1 MELLRKERLRARLL
15 HMPFDYPVCPY
26 RMSLADYFV
35 RAPKAQMHSERIT
48 SGLSVSQ
55 ETEFQRLVCQ
65 LQLSDRAPDTSTSIL
80 VTPSF
85 LDSTSLLTLYFPE
98 ENDEYGTF
106 VEIANTI
113 DGAISRDEYYDE
125 MFMVDMSQIT
135 DDVQPMTTF
144 PLDLFKVLAIEIVE
158 DVQFVPTPGLLTVVA
173 PDDDVFV
180 GVSSLVVVESEH
192 VDPPLSFDVLSGFI
206 SRFDDVL
213 TLSSYM
219 DMSLFEYFPVS
230 YDITLS
236 TPQSPTSQI
245 FDIDDEIVQ
254 RDSNEDSS
262 FASYSS
268 PSDQRVSPTIGDT
281 KIVDF
286 GTADQPK
293 ELRIG
298 LDLSTDERDNL
309 IQLLRSYLNV
319 FALSYED
326 MSGFDPSI
334 VQHLLPLLP
343 HVRLV
348 KQKLRRLH
356 PR

>member
-1 MELLRKERLRARLL
+1 M
-15 HMPFDYPVCPY
+15 
-26 RMSLADYFV
+26 
-35 RAPKAQMHSERIT
+35 
-48 SGLSVSQ
+48 
-55 ETEFQRLVCQ
+55 
-65 LQLSDRAPDTSTSIL
+65 
-80 VTPSF
+80 
-85 LDSTSLLTLYFPE
+85 
-98 ENDEYGTF
+98 
-106 VEIANTI
+106 
-113 DGAISRDEYYDE
+113 
-125 MFMVDMSQIT
+125 
-135 DDVQPMTTF
+135 
-144 PLDLFKVLAIEIVE
+144 
-158 DVQFVPTPGLLTVVA
+158 
-173 PDDDVFV
+173 

-230 YDITLS
+230 CDITLS
-236 TPQSPTSQI
+236 TPHSPTSQI

-298 LDLSTDERDNL
+298 LNLYTDERDGL
-309 IQLLRSYLNV
+309 MVL
-319 FALSYED
+319 
-326 MSGFDPSI
+326 
-334 VQHLLPLLP
+334 
-343 HVRLV
+343 
-348 KQKLRRLH
+348 
-356 PR
+356 